1 MEQVRIGIIGTGG
14 VANSRHI
21 KELLQCKEAKI
32 VALCDIDSTA
42 LSRAAEKT
50 SVPPEK
56 CYTDYRD
63 LINDPSVDAIEICT
77 PNYLHAEMAIAA
89 LQAGKPINL
98 EKPVAMS
105 YEQSQT
111 IVTAER
117 ESTAF
122 GMTCFSYRFMPAV
135 RYAKH
140 LVDSGLIGDIVGL
153 NVAYLKSSG
162 FWEGRRLEWR
172 FVKEYAASGV
182 VGDLGVHLID
192 LAQLLAGHI
201 TELCATKA
209 TIVKER
215 KRLESEE
222 LAPVE
227 TDDSC
232 SFLARFS
239 CGAEGSFHI
248 TRCAI
253 GHKNTIRYDVY
264 GTRGSISF
272 DLNDPKILTVCHG
285 EGDPKNYVSVTENVP
300 QEFYLLQEQAFV
312 NAVLGKRDPLFP
324 TLADGAQGQKV
335 VDALLAS
342 ADERRWVDII

>member
-1 MEQVRIGIIGTGG
+1 MKQVRIGIIGTGG

-32 VALCDIDSTA
+32 VALCDIDPTA

-50 SVPPEK
+50 GVSAK
-56 CYTDYRD
+56 HCYADYRD
-63 LINDPSVDAIEICT
+63 LIADPQVDAIEICT

-105 YEQSQT
+105 YAQSQS
-111 IVTAER
+111 IVAAER

-122 GMTCFSYRFMPAV
+122 GMTCFTYRFMPAV

-201 TELCATKA
+201 TELCAIKA
-209 TIVKER
+209 TVVKER

-222 LAPVE
+222 FAPVE

-232 SFLARFS
+232 SFIARFS

-264 GTRGSISF
+264 GTKGSLSF
-272 DLNDPKILTVCHG
+272 DLNDPTILTVCHG
-285 EGDPKNYVSVTENVP
+285 EGDPRNYPSTTEKVP
-300 QEFYLLQEQAFV
+300 EAFYLLQEQAFV
-312 NAVLGKRDPLFP
+312 NAVLGNRDPLFP
-324 TLADGAQGQKV
+324 TLSDGSQGQKV
-335 VDALLAS
+335 VDAILAS
-342 ADERRWVDII
+342 SEERRWVEI